1 MKVGLYFGSFN
12 PIHNGH
18 LIIAQYFAEFT
29 DLDEVWLVVT
39 PQNPLKTSTGLLA
52 DHHRY
57 EMARLAVDGYSRI
70 KVSNIEFGL
79 PKPSYTIDTLT
90 YLSERYPEK
99 SFVLLMGS
107 DNLISINKWKN
118 WEQLL
123 SAYDIMVYPRPGYED
138 VALEKEKLKRT
149 TTVKGVPL
157 MQISSTFI
165 RSAIKNK
172 KDIRFMLPESVYH
185 YIDEMNL
192 YKK

>member
-1 MKVGLYFGSFN
+1 
-12 PIHNGH
+12 
-18 LIIAQYFAEFT
+18 
-29 DLDEVWLVVT
+29 
-39 PQNPLKTSTGLLA
+39 
-52 DHHRY
+52 
-57 EMARLAVDGYSRI
+57 
-70 KVSNIEFGL
+70 
-79 PKPSYTIDTLT
+79 
-90 YLSERYPEK
+90 LSERYPEK

-107 DNLISINKWKN
+107 DNLMSINKWKN

-172 KDIRFMLPESVYH
+172 KDIRFMLPESVYR